1 MLRSRSFTG
10 LLLAVQS
17 GLPALAASPRVFPG
31 PGVRLRMVTAKH
43 GNALND
49 IELLAGFT
57 AAQSGPLDAA
67 SPPRAGIE
75 GRFAGRGSLK
85 AGRVACPAPHD
96 LGFWLGEVDHRGRL
110 RAARARAAPQ
120 EPTG

>member
-1 MLRSRSFTG
+1 
-10 LLLAVQS
+10 
-17 GLPALAASPRVFPG
+17 
-31 PGVRLRMVTAKH
+31 MVTAKH

-57 AAQSGPLDAA
+57 AAQSGSLDAA

-110 RAARARAAPQ
+110 GAAVARVDHRVHSVIELVRAAPARSRSGRVAC
-120 EPTG
+120 PAPHDLGF